1 MGAVVAATSQ
11 TPISAILIIFEIT
24 QRIEIIPP
32 LMAACVLSTLVASLV
47 QRESIYTM
55 KLKRQRHRP
64 RSASRCEPAEGARTC
79 SDVID
84 RTPEVVPESAGFEA
98 LVDLIVRSPHT
109 EFFVVNA
116 KRELLGSI
124 SLAELRRILLER
136 EYLRSVVVAGDL
148 VFSGRPSV
156 TTDDDLDLAMQL
168 LGRANVDEIAVID
181 ALEPRRLLG
190 SVHKRDVIHAWNQE
204 VMRRDLA
211 GGIAGSM
218 ASVERVHEVE
228 LGDDFVVRD
237 VAAPHGLA
245 GRTLGALDLR
255 ARTGAMVLL
264 IRRPSAGRGAVV
276 RVPTPTDRIEDGDIL
291 IAAGTREALER
302 LERGRW

>member
-1 MGAVVAATSQ
+1 VV
-11 TPISAILIIFEIT
+11 
-24 QRIEIIPP
+24 
-32 LMAACVLSTLVASLV
+32 SLV

-55 KLKRQRHRP
+55 KLKRQGIDLEQRP
-64 RSASRCEPAEGARTC
+64 DANPLKTLYV

-84 RTPEVVPESAGFEA
+84 RSPEVVSDSAGFET

-116 KRELLGSI
+116 RRELLGSI

-148 VFSGRPSV
+148 VVGGRPSV
-156 TTDDDLDLAMQL
+156 TVDDDLDLAMQL
-168 LGRANVDEIAVID
+168 LDRANVDELAVID
-181 ALEPRRLLG
+181 PAEPRRLQG
-190 SVHKRDVIHAWNQE
+190 SLHKRDVIHAWNQE

-211 GGIAGSM
+211 GGIASSVAT
-218 ASVERVHEVE
+218 ASRGHEVE

-237 VAAPHGLA
+237 VAAPHSLA

-276 RVPTPTDRIEDGDIL
+276 RVPAPGDRIEDGDVL

-302 LERGRW
+302 LERL